1 MLEQVIMNA
10 IHRGIV
16 VHGGAGSPPA
26 FAEGCELA
34 ASAGYQKLAASGND
48 LNASITAVVAMED
61 DGRFNAGSGS
71 VLRLDG
77 KSMEMDAAVMDS
89 TGLLGAVACITAV
102 KNPVLVA
109 RRVADTPH
117 VLLCSEG
124 AVAFAR
130 RCAFAEYRHVSER
143 ARARHLAVVEAI
155 KRRDFGDF
163 PPAWADFDLER
174 YWNLDAPYRELFQPG
189 DTVGAVSMSEDG
201 VFAVAASTGGSSPM
215 LRGRVGDTPIIGSGF
230 YAGRHGAVATT
241 GIGEEIVRRML
252 AREVYQLLADGEAP
266 QEACLAAV
274 ASFPDDLSVGVIA
287 IAPGGFGIASS
298 VPMAS
303 HAVVE

>member
-1 MLEQVIMNA
+1 M
-10 IHRGIV
+10 
-16 VHGGAGSPPA
+16 
-26 FAEGCELA
+26 
-34 ASAGYQKLAASGND
+34 
-48 LNASITAVVAMED
+48 
-61 DGRFNAGSGS
+61 
-71 VLRLDG
+71 
-77 KSMEMDAAVMDS
+77 
-89 TGLLGAVACITAV
+89 
-102 KNPVLVA
+102 
-109 RRVADTPH
+109 
-117 VLLCSEG
+117 
-124 AVAFAR
+124 AFAR

-266 QEACLAAV
+266 ARGLPRRRSLVSRRPLRGSDRHRARRVRHRFKRPNGQ
-274 ASFPDDLSVGVIA
+274 SRRGRITKTTPTQ
-287 IAPGGFGIASS
+287 GGLPTHGGMGWTVS
-298 VPMAS
+298 
-303 HAVVE
+303 